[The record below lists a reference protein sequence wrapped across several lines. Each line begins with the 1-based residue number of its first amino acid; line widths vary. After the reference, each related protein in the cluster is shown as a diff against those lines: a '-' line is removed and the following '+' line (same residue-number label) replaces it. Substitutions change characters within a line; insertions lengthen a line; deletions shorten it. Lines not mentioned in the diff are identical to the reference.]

1 MVNDSI
7 GGVCSVISPIVRSS
21 GRYDIHVHVIVSGE
35 SLHVSS

>member
-1 MVNDSI
+1 MQRDKSHSKV
-7 GGVCSVISPIVRSS
+7 S